1 MSATII
7 DVANAA
13 GVSFKT
19 VSRVLNGEAGVRD
32 QTREKVQIAAKELN
46 FKLNTSARN
55 LRRRGSNL
63 IALIISNPSRSYI
76 DNIQIGAMEW
86 CSRNGFHLVVED
98 FRARPGGLDDM
109 IARGDMAG
117 VILIPPLSDDPD
129 MIAIL
134 VSHKIPFVR
143 IAPESNNDVAPSV
156 TIDDREA
163 AREMSEKLI
172 GLGHT
177 RIGLITGPNDFGV
190 SRNRLAGYRLAL
202 TDAGLEYDKALA
214 VEGAFSYETGQSCAA
229 RLLSLLRPPTAI
241 FASNDDMAAGA
252 IAESYKRGIAVPGEL
267 TIVGYDDV
275 AVASVISPPL
285 TTVRQPLKDMAARA
299 AALLLDRIRDGQ
311 ASPKHEVMPHRII
324 LRASHATRR
333 EEAQKT

>member
-1 MSATII
+1 MNATII

-32 QTREKVQIAAKELN
+32 KTREKVQLAAKELN
-46 FKLNTSARN
+46 FTLNTAARN

-76 DNIQIGAMEW
+76 DNIQIGAMDW

-98 FRARPGGLDDM
+98 FRAQPSGFDDLIRGGE
-109 IARGDMAG
+109 MAG
-117 VILIPPLSDDPD
+117 VILIPPMSDDPE
-129 MIAIL
+129 IITKL
-134 VSHKIPFVR
+134 TGQNIPFVR
-143 IAPESNNDVAPSV
+143 IAPETANDSAPSV
-156 TIDDREA
+156 RIDDQA
-163 AREMSEKLI
+163 AAKEMTQKLI
-172 GLGHT
+172 ELGHK
-177 RIGLITGPNDFGV
+177 RIGLITGPNEFGV
-190 SRNRLAGYRLAL
+190 SRNRMAGYRLAL
-202 TDAGLEYDKALA
+202 DDAAIKYDSAL
-214 VEGAFSYETGQSCAA
+214 VREGAFSYETGQSCAA
-229 RLLSLLRPPTAI
+229 RLLSMPNPPTAI

-252 IAESYKRGIAVPGEL
+252 IAESYKRGIAVPSEL

-299 AALLLDRIRDGQ
+299 AELLLERIRNQ
-311 ASPKHEVMPHRII
+311 ESAPKHDVLPHRLI
-324 LRASHATRR
+324 LRASHGPRA
-333 EEAQKT
+333 